1 MSLKERAAK
10 LVDVK
15 SIITIFLTVVF
26 GILTVRG
33 NITAEQFVD
42 VFKTIIIFYFG
53 YQAVKKTV
61 ETKGE

>member
-1 MSLKERAAK
+1 MSIKERAAK
-10 LVDVK
+10 LIDVK
-15 SIITIFLTVVF
+15 SIITIFLTLVF
-26 GILTVRG
+26 CVLTLRG
-33 NITAEQFVD
+33 MVKAEQFVD

>member
-1 MSLKERAAK
+1 MKIKERIAK

-15 SIITIFLTVVF
+15 SITTIFLTVVF
-26 GILTVRG
+26 GVLTLRG
-33 NITAEQFVD
+33 LITSEQFSD
-42 VFKTIIIFYFG
+42 VYKTIIIFYFG

>member
-1 MSLKERAAK
+1 MSWKERAAK
-10 LVDVK
+10 LIDVK
-15 SIITIFLTVVF
+15 SITTIFLTVVF
-26 GILTVRG
+26 GILTLRG
-33 NITAEQFVD
+33 IITAEQFTD